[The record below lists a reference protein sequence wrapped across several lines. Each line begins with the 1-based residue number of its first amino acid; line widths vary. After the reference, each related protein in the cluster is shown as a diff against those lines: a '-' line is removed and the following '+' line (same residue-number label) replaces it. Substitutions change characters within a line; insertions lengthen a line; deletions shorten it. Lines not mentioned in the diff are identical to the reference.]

1 MKMLSWFFRL
11 GLLTLLCSCSG
22 ALQKSNSD
30 CLGVADFSDT
40 LAHNTPCK
48 IIDVRTPEEF
58 DGGHLEGAVNL
69 DVQSDAFVEA
79 VREFPKSEAILVYC
93 QGGVRSHRAAEQL
106 RSMRFKRVY
115 DLCGGLNA
123 WSEAGKAVVH

>member
-11 GLLTLLCSCSG
+11 ELLTLLCSCSE
-22 ALQKSNSD
+22 ALQQDNSV
-30 CLGVADFSDT
+30 CLSVADFSDT
-40 LAHNTPCK
+40 LAHNAPCK
-48 IIDVRTPEEF
+48 IIDVRTSEEF
-58 DGGHLEGAVNL
+58 DGGHLEGAINL

-79 VREFPKSEAILVYC
+79 VREFPKTEAILVYC

-115 DLCGGLNA
+115 DLCGGLNS
-123 WSEAGKAVVH
+123 WTDAGKAVVH